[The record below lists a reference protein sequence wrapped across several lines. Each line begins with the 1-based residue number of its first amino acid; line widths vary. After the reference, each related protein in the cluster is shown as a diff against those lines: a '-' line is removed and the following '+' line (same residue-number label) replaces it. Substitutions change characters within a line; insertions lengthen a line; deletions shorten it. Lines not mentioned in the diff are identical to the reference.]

1 MCGLVGFASRNGDKV
16 DIKKAINAIEHRGPD
31 GNGAWAAANKSCQF
45 GHTRLAIND
54 LTDGGVQPMTSHSGK
69 VTIAYNG
76 ELYNAQSLLKKYL
89 SHIKHLNIISD
100 TRVLVELIDHC
111 GISILSEL
119 NGIFAFAVFESHSNS
134 LYLVRDRFGV
144 KPLYYH
150 EIEGQVTFSSE
161 LKGLGGVY
169 NFNKDHNCETIFLS
183 LMYQWNPN
191 NSAIFKSIKKLQP
204 GHYLKI
210 QDGKILEI
218 KQWIKPNKRVN
229 YSNASLDEKYYIK
242 QARKYLERAVV
253 RQLMSDVPLGAFLS
267 GGVDSSAIVALASEK
282 VSKMK
287 CYTIMATEQGKEFK
301 EDLTYAKS
309 VSDQFNCE
317 LNVVEVNGYTFA
329 DKFHEMVLALEEP
342 VGDPACMN
350 VMLMSEKAKA
360 DGVSVLL
367 SGAGGDDIF
376 TGYRRHQAIK
386 LDETLSILKPFI
398 PHKIISHLI
407 NRLPKSASTRRIAKY
422 LDGFRMSGD
431 ERIFE
436 YFKWNDQKR
445 VLDLFTDDWK
455 SYLKNLHPAKEF
467 KKYLIENELQ
477 NTDNT
482 SKMLSLEKRFFL
494 GEHNLLYNDKMSMHK
509 SVEVRVP
516 FLDNDLVDFADN
528 IPRKLLMKNFTAKY
542 VLKKA
547 VEDLL
552 PKKLIYRRK
561 TGFGLPIR
569 EWSNGAFRNL
579 IIDTLA
585 EDTLKKTNIF
595 DKVKIDNLLTEHFEQ
610 RRDHSYL
617 LTTLCSV
624 IILLSS
630 ARK

>member
-1 MCGLVGFASRNGDKV
+1 MCGLVGFASKNEDNI
-16 DIKKAINAIEHRGPD
+16 DIKRAINAIWHRGPD
-31 GNGAWAAANKSCQF
+31 GNGAWSTPDKCCQF

-54 LTDGGVQPMTSHSGK
+54 LTDGGVQPMTSFSGR

-76 ELYNAQSLLKKYL
+76 ELYNSQSLLKKHL
-89 SHIKHLNIISD
+89 PNIKNLNITSD
-100 TRVLVELIDHC
+100 TRVLVELIDKC
-111 GISILSEL
+111 GISILPEL
-119 NGIFAFAVFESHSNS
+119 NGIFAFAVFMSDTNS

-161 LKGLGGVY
+161 LKGIGSVY
-169 NFNKDHNCETIFLS
+169 NFNKDYNCETIFLS
-183 LMYQWNPN
+183 LIYQWNPN
-191 NSAIFKSIKKLQP
+191 NSTIFKSVKKLQP
-204 GHYLKI
+204 GHYLRI

-218 KQWIKPNKRVN
+218 KQWFKLNSRVN
-229 YSNASLDEKYYIK
+229 SSNAKLDEKYYIK
-242 QARKYLERAVV
+242 ETRKCLEQAVV
-253 RQLMSDVPLGAFLS
+253 RQLMSDVPLGALLS
-267 GGVDSSAIVALASEK
+267 GGVDSSAIVALASQK

-287 CYTIMATEQGKEFK
+287 CYTIMATEQGEEFK
-301 EDLTYAKS
+301 EDLIYAKS
-309 VSDQFNCE
+309 VSDHFNCE

-342 VGDPACMN
+342 VGDPACVN
-350 VMLMSEKAKA
+350 VMLMSEKAKS

-367 SGAGGDDIF
+367 SGVGGDDIF

-386 LDETLSILKPFI
+386 LDEKLSTLKPYI
-398 PHKIISHLI
+398 PHNIIGRLVD
-407 NRLPKSASTRRIAKY
+407 RLPKSTTTRRILKY
-422 LDGFRMSGD
+422 LDGFRMTGD

-436 YFKWNDQKR
+436 YFKWNDQNII
-445 VLDLFTDDWK
+445 LDLFTDDLK
-455 SYLKNLHPAKEF
+455 SYLKNLHPTQEF
-467 KKYLIENELQ
+467 KKYFIENRLQ
-477 NTDNT
+477 NTDNL

-494 GEHNLLYNDKMSMHK
+494 GEHNLLYNDKMSMHNG
-509 SVEVRVP
+509 VEVRVP
-516 FLDNDLVDFADN
+516 FLDNDLVNMADK
-528 IPRKLLMKNFTAKY
+528 IPRKLLMKNFTAKH

-552 PKKLIYRRK
+552 PRNLIYRRK

-569 EWSNGAFRNL
+569 EWSSGAFRDL
-579 IIDTLA
+579 IIDTMT
-585 EDTLKKTNIF
+585 EDNLKKTNVF
-595 DKVKIDNLLTEHFEQ
+595 KKAKIDNLLTEHFEQ